1 MATKRPA
8 GEDGPLPP
16 SKKPVLSQTPL
27 PVLPATSQEDL
38 DVKILQVKKKKNQ
51 MMFLEEKQLTEL
63 AGMFVTMPS
72 YYGVD
77 SEQKV
82 IRTTARKELS

>member
-16 SKKPVLSQTPL
+16 AKKPVLTQTPL

-38 DVKILQVKKKKNQ
+38 DVKILQV
-51 MMFLEEKQLTEL
+51 
-63 AGMFVTMPS
+63 
-72 YYGVD
+72 
-77 SEQKV
+77 
-82 IRTTARKELS
+82 